1 MGLAQGGLSPGADT
15 TRPVVRVVYQDSQG
29 RMILLDQQRVRPG
42 QTTPARRSTTPIWT
56 IDDVVLH
63 LQGEV
68 GPEILRNLQPRVR

>member
-1 MGLAQGGLSPGADT
+1 MGLAQGGLSAGADT

-29 RMILLDQQRVRPG
+29 RMILLDQQRLRPG
-42 QTTPARRSTTPIWT
+42 QTVPARRSNTPIWAM
-56 IDDVVLH
+56 DDVLLH